1 MKVPAMHWPASV
13 PLAEILRA
21 TNPAGPRFFGR
32 ATDLVARE
40 MIGCILI
47 AGDCAGRI
55 VETEAYLG
63 LTDAA
68 SHAYPGPTPRNRVM
82 FGPPGFTYV
91 YFIYGMYHC
100 LNFVTERD
108 GIAGAVL
115 VRALEPLS
123 GLDLMRQRRPKVH
136 TWHDLAAGPGKLTLA
151 LGIGPEHS
159 ALPPGNGYL
168 ALRRPRVRA
177 TPPKTN
183 DPPFRWS
190 PPSPAQIA
198 VSPRIGIRKCADWPM
213 RFFEHGNP
221 CVTKSPQNREARL
234 LQGDDASHVAPHP
247 QQRPSDRPR
256 RRELL

>member
-1 MKVPAMHWPASV
+1 MEVPAMHWPAPV

-21 TNPAGPRFFGR
+21 TTPAGPSFFGR
-32 ATDLVARE
+32 PTVVVARE

-108 GIAGAVL
+108 GVAGAVL
-115 VRALEPLS
+115 VRALEPIS
-123 GLDLMRQRRPKVH
+123 GLEHMRQRRPKVH

-159 ALPPGNGYL
+159 ALPPGNGCI
-168 ALRRPRVRA
+168 ALRRPRIPAAPSQGIDRPLRW
-177 TPPKTN
+177 TPPPN
-183 DPPFRWS
+183 AP
-190 PPSPAQIA
+190 IA

-213 RFFEHGNP
+213 RFLEHGNA
-221 CVTKSPQNREARL
+221 CVTKSPHNREARIL
-234 LQGDDASHVAPHP
+234 APTV
-247 QQRPSDRPR
+247 D
-256 RRELL
+256 